1 MRTTFDLPEG
11 LGEAARR
18 LLGSKSRTDT
28 IVLALTE
35 LIRRRRID
43 ELKAMAGGH
52 QALDRPAL
60 LAPPAQ
66 QGAEGQALSP
76 SERAGL
82 VSVADTSSWIEAWAI
97 FWSPR
102 SPRGTAP
109 RSGPW
114 TATSIGWRG
123 SGWTGSS
130 RRESVP
136 TSP

>member
-1 MRTTFDLPEG
+1 MRTTFDLPKG

-35 LIRRRRID
+35 LIRRRLID

-52 QALDRPAL
+52 QALDRSAL

-66 QGAEGQALSP
+66 LGAEGQALSP

-102 SPRGTAP
+102 SPRRRGAAVWSVDGDFD
-109 RSGPW
+109 RM
-114 TATSIGWRG
+114 ARIGLDRLFAA
-123 SGWTGSS
+123 
-130 RRESVP
+130 
-136 TSP
+136 